1 MIPEAAA
8 NQASSPVGAMSPT
21 DHEHTFVRDGQELLP
36 CACGANV
43 LAIQDMLHPA
53 ADDAGRLAGDPY
65 YTGCRLR
72 QELEAVELWLFNAPW
87 QVVQELEAT
96 YPGVYLIHN
105 DAPRPLT
112 ALDELRD
119 SFDWEAWKA
128 EGVRVWAVGPTVDG
142 YLNVGVEDDLETAQK
157 KLDAAYGGNVIRVS
171 QQGPIMALSA
181 RPNVEGSQ
189 AHA

>member
-1 MIPEAAA
+1 
-8 NQASSPVGAMSPT
+8 MSPT

-53 ADDAGRLAGDPY
+53 ADDARRLAGDPY

-119 SFDWEAWKA
+119 SFDWHEIARWRETGEVAYERDFEVRLTLDHERIVKVVVMPG
-128 EGVRVWAVGPTVDG
+128 GVP
-142 YLNVGVEDDLETAQK
+142 
-157 KLDAAYGGNVIRVS
+157 S
-171 QQGPIMALSA
+171 
-181 RPNVEGSQ
+181 
-189 AHA
+189 